1 MRANSVRHR
10 LGLRKSYDVTTAVG
24 LKISQTWAW
33 RARALAF
40 VLTLYATYLHAEVAP
55 AAIELTVDEAFTGK
69 CQLNGPGGSV
79 DGGSSRADSL
89 TLLYRKALPLTGW
102 YWGWG
107 IQAENYS
114 FGGSSTKSK
123 RVQDCAGL
131 FSVEYYQGSEKAASL
146 TLRPGWY
153 FEGHAVMAAWDL
165 PVDLVIGIPIAGPVS
180 GVVGFSN
187 ARFYHHALPIAGVVW
202 TMNPRLRLELVYPEP
217 ALVVPIGA
225 TGSLRLGGELTG
237 TGFLADSRP
246 ERTAVDFASYRVGAE
261 GSGEVL
267 PGLRL
272 VLGAGVEIERSF
284 DYFALNKRL
293 HGSGARYARISVVIS
308 R

>member
-1 MRANSVRHR
+1 VSQA
-10 LGLRKSYDVTTAVG
+10 AVEFTFDG
-24 LKISQTWAW
+24 S
-33 RARALAF
+33 
-40 VLTLYATYLHAEVAP
+40 
-55 AAIELTVDEAFTGK
+55 FTGK
-69 CQLNGPGGSV
+69 CQLEGPDGIV
-79 DGGSSRADSL
+79 DGGTSQAASFTLINRQSL
-89 TLLYRKALPLTGW
+89 PAKDW
-102 YWGWG
+102 YWDWG
-107 IQAENYS
+107 IQAENYF
-114 FGGSSTKSK
+114 FGGSSATPK
-123 RVQDCAGL
+123 RVQDYAGI
-131 FSVEYYQGSEKAASL
+131 FSVEYFREGEKAASL

-165 PVDLVIGIPIAGPVS
+165 PVDLAIGIPIAGAVS

-217 ALVVPIGA
+217 ALVVSIGA

-272 VLGAGVEIERSF
+272 ALGAGVEIERSF
-284 DYFALNKRL
+284 DYFAQNRRL

>member
-1 MRANSVRHR
+1 M
-10 LGLRKSYDVTTAVG
+10 TTAICAKLCRIWALCG
-24 LKISQTWAW
+24 SPFALALALHAIS
-33 RARALAF
+33 ARAEE
-40 VLTLYATYLHAEVAP
+40 TP
-55 AAIELTVDEAFTGK
+55 AAVELILDDAFTGN
-69 CQLNGPGGSV
+69 CQLAGPGGSV
-79 DGGSSRADSL
+79 DGGSLRADSL
-89 TLLYRKALPLTGW
+89 TLLYRRALPATGW
-102 YWGWG
+102 YWNWG

-114 FGGSSTKSK
+114 FGGSSTKPN
-123 RVQDCAGL
+123 RVQDYAGL
-131 FSVEYYQGSEKAASL
+131 FSVEYYQGSEKVASL

-165 PVDLVIGIPIAGPVS
+165 PVDLAIGIPIAGAVS

-202 TMNPRLRLELVYPEP
+202 TMNPRSRLELVYPEP
-217 ALVVPIGA
+217 ALVVSIGA

-246 ERTAVDFASYRVGAE
+246 VRTAVDFASYRVGVE

-272 VLGAGVEIERSF
+272 ALGAGVEIERSF
-284 DYFALNKRL
+284 DYFAQNRRL